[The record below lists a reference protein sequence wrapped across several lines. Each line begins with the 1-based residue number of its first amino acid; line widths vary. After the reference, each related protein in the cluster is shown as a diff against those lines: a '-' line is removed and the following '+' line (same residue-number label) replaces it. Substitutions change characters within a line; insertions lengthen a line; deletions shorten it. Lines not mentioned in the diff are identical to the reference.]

1 MIRRKATKAD
11 KPEPTPLDRALR
23 LVARKSRTESEL
35 NRALQLAGVLPD
47 DRAAAVARLR
57 ELGYMDDAAV
67 ATARARTLLGRGN
80 SQRFVQQ
87 KLRQQGVTGT
97 TAKAAADDAGE
108 GVTELQLVQRALEKK
123 LRGRAPRDDKERQRI
138 FRSLASKG
146 HRPALVAE
154 ALKLRHDGIVEEEDE
169 AGG

>member
-1 MIRRKATKAD
+1 MIRRKAAKAN

-35 NRALQLAGVLPD
+35 NRALQLAGVAPD

-67 ATARARTLLGRGN
+67 ATARARTLLDRGN
-80 SQRFVQQ
+80 SQRFVRQR
-87 KLRQQGVTGT
+87 LRQQGVSET
-97 TAKAAADDAGE
+97 TAKEAADDAGD
-108 GVTELQLVQRALEKK
+108 GVTELALVQRALEKK
-123 LRGRAPRDDKERQRI
+123 LRGREVRDDKERQRI
-138 FRSLASKG
+138 FRALASKG

-154 ALKLRHDGIVEEEDE
+154 ALKRRHDGIVDEEDE
-169 AGG
+169 AS